1 MKEPKRITGK
11 FTWVPMDRRKDRF
24 GLPPPPRKAEKRTP
38 KYWLI
43 RDRGD
48 LYFMNNTNDIID
60 FVSSSTGGFTSS
72 DDDTLMINNGVD
84 SGYHYKNVMPQ
95 EAVKIEEYDDFYD
108 LDYVLWVEIVLK
120 SEQEGTLQIQ
130 SPSEKGGIKK
140 EAVLLWN
147 TGETGKFVSVKK
159 I

>member
-11 FTWVPMDRRKDRF
+11 FTWVPMDKRKDRF
-24 GLPPPPRKAEKRTP
+24 GLPLPPRKAEKRTP

-43 RDRGD
+43 RERGN
-48 LYFMNNTNDIID
+48 LYFINNTNDIID
-60 FVSSSTGGFTSS
+60 FVSSSTVGFETC
-72 DDDTLMINNGVD
+72 DDVVLPVSGK
-84 SGYHYKNVMPQ
+84 GYHYENVIPQ

>member
-1 MKEPKRITGK
+1 MREHKRIIGK
-11 FTWVPMDRRKDRF
+11 FTWVPMDKRKDRF
-24 GLPPPPRKAEKRTP
+24 GLPLPPRKAEKRTP

-43 RDRGD
+43 RAHGH
-48 LYFMNNTNDIID
+48 LYFINNTNDIID

-95 EAVKIEEYDDFYD
+95 EAIKIEEYDDFYD

-147 TGETGKFVSVKK
+147 TGEIGKFVSMQK